1 MKTDRNNLLN
11 LALPGKELSVNIMI
25 ILHYFKEVAEFYAQE
40 MTEIFHGQQETVRRR
55 KQAAVSSEGAA

>member
-1 MKTDRNNLLN
+1 
-11 LALPGKELSVNIMI
+11 MI

-55 KQAAVSSEGAA
+55 KEAAVSSEGAA